1 MVCILLSI
9 INDLPCGRL
18 KEKIVEQIAP
28 PQRSAFTTDLFN
40 HSTTY
45 LTVFLYSILCRVMNR
60 IARRKG
66 QFYELKKGGF

>member
-45 LTVFLYSILCRVMNR
+45 LTVFLYSNLYKVTNR

>member
-28 PQRSAFTTDLFN
+28 PQRSAFTTDLYPALARERGFDGIDLPQPSN
-40 HSTTY
+40 QW
-45 LTVFLYSILCRVMNR
+45 CRN
-60 IARRKG
+60 G
-66 QFYELKKGGF
+66 